1 MESEE
6 DKLYCPVCGSS
17 HLHVDNKG
25 FSSGQAVAGALIT
38 GKTTGLLAGFIGSDD
53 IKITCLECGCSLK
66 PGTLLT
72 NPEESLKFKDKNKF
86 DDFIAIKN
94 GTKKM
99 SAGEQIMWILIWGIV
114 MMIVAV
120 AC

>member
-1 MESEE
+1 M
-6 DKLYCPVCGSS
+6 
-17 HLHVDNKG
+17 
-25 FSSGQAVAGALIT
+25 
-38 GKTTGLLAGFIGSDD
+38 
-53 IKITCLECGCSLK
+53 ECGCSLK

-86 DDFIAIKN
+86 DDFITIKN

-99 SAGEQIMWILIWGIV
+99 STGEQIMWILMLCIL